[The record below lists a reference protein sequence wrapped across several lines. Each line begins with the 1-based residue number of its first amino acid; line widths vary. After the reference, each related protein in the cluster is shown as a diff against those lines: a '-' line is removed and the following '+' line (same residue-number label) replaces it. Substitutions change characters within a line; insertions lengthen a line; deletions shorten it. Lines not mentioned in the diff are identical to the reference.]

1 MDLSSFVSFRETFVF
16 FVVKTIQPRSSLSPH
31 KGTRLLCVICTK
43 IVFYSN
49 MYTRTWHVI
58 KDETTKTFEVITQ
71 ASNDNA
77 FSNKTYAMQKAGMNI
92 NAIILP
98 VTNKN
103 ANKESIKLVG
113 YSYED
118 GLYERLLKEHQKI
131 TLKNS
136 GFWDD

>member
-1 MDLSSFVSFRETFVF
+1 
-16 FVVKTIQPRSSLSPH
+16 
-31 KGTRLLCVICTK
+31 
-43 IVFYSN
+43 

-58 KDETTKTFEVITQ
+58 KDETAKTFEVITQ